1 MPVNYLGAVVEA
13 LRRLSRG
20 EAEDWIDMRRRKAVL
35 CLAAVAAL
43 TTGAAAFT
51 ALPASAA
58 SGCTVGYTVSS
69 QWPGGFG
76 ANVTI
81 KNLGD
86 PVTSWTLVWSYAAG
100 QVVTQ
105 AWSTTLTQSGAQVT
119 AKNAGYNGS
128 LATGASTTFGF
139 NASWTGTN
147 PNPTAFT
154 LNGIACT
161 GGVSN
166 SPSPTATSTPTS
178 PPTGG
183 VPSDAVWT
191 ATGQW
196 DSWTNNGYTLN
207 NDVWGSGAGPQTIW
221 ARTGTNW
228 GVVANHPRTS
238 GVKSYPH
245 SAKTLNRTLSSLG
258 SVSSSF
264 NVTVPSDGDYET
276 AYDIWANNNA
286 YEVMIWTNEHGAVG
300 PIAESY
306 DSNGAVP
313 SARNVTVGGHTW
325 NVYRGSNGSNAVY
338 SFVRTASTNS
348 GTVDVLAV
356 LNWLRANS
364 WWSDVT
370 VGDIQFGFE
379 LSGTAGQSS
388 FVCNT
393 CTITYN

>member
-1 MPVNYLGAVVEA
+1 MHRRALALSTGMATAMVAIGGLVV
-13 LRRLSRG
+13 
-20 EAEDWIDMRRRKAVL
+20 
-35 CLAAVAAL
+35 
-43 TTGAAAFT
+43 T

-58 SGCTVGYTVSS
+58 SGCSVSYVLS
-69 QWPGGFG
+69 GQWPGGFG

-86 PVTSWTLVWSYAAG
+86 PITSWSLVWSYASG
-100 QVVTQ
+100 QQVTQ
-105 AWSTTLTQSGAQVT
+105 AWNATVTQNGSQVT
-119 AKNAGYNGS
+119 AKNVSYNGS
-128 LATGASTTFGF
+128 VATNATVAFGF
-139 NASWTGTN
+139 NGTWTSSNTV
-147 PNPTAFT
+147 PTSFT
-154 LNGIACT
+154 LNGTTCT
-161 GGVSN
+161 GSVSGTASPTPTRTASSPTPTPTRTAS
-166 SPSPTATSTPTS
+166 SPSPTTSS
-178 PPTGG
+178 GNG
-183 VPSDAVWT
+183 VPSDAVWV
-191 ATGQW
+191 ATGAW

-245 SAKTLNRTLSSLG
+245 TGKTLNRTLSSLG

-286 YEVMIWTNEHGAVG
+286 YEVMIWANQRGAVG

-313 SARNVTVGGHTW
+313 SASNVSVGGHTW
-325 NVYRGSNGSNAVY
+325 NVYRGSNGSNAVF
-338 SFVRTASTNS
+338 SFVRTSTTNS

-356 LNWLRANS
+356 LNWLRS
-364 WWSDVT
+364 QGWWGDVT

-379 LSGTAGQSS
+379 LSGTAGQSN
-388 FVCNT
+388 FVCNSFG
-393 CTITYN
+393 ITSS